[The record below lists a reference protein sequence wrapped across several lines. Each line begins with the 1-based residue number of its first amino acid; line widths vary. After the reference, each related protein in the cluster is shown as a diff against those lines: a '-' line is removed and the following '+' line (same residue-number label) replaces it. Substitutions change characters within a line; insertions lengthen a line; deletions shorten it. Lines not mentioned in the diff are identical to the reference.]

1 MSQFDLPI
9 APKTKQKQTNKPM
22 EEIQGSILKYRV
34 PPLRPTYTFERRTTF
49 AKAYGIKVRCYWE
62 LFGKHVRNLGTL
74 CVDHPAT
81 PPKNK
86 KKKEKACMKW

>member
-9 APKTKQKQTNKPM
+9 TPKKKLRNEPM

-34 PPLRPTYTFERRTTF
+34 PPLRPTFTCERTTTF
-49 AKAYGIKVRCYWE
+49 AEAYGIKVRCYWE

-74 CVDHPAT
+74 CVDHP
-81 PPKNK
+81 PPTSPKTKTKRK
-86 KKKEKACMKW
+86 KLA